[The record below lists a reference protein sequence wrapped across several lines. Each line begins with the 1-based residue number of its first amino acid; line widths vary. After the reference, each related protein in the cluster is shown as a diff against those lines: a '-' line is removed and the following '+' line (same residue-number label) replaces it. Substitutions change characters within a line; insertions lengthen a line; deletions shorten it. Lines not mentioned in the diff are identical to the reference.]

1 MGFDMS
7 GIVPTLPIGNNNNN
21 DAGGFGAGGGW
32 IVFLIIAMMFG
43 WGGNGFG
50 ANNGRGGNAATT
62 EDLANGFAQNSILRN
77 LSGLERGVC
86 DLGYQNAQLASG
98 VKEAVTQGI
107 FATQSGFNMLGSKLD
122 SCCCETQRSID
133 GVKYQMATDTCA
145 IITNQNQNA
154 NTIEAAIGKL
164 ACELKTQSLE
174 QEIARLN
181 RENHDK
187 EIRELELKGQISQN
201 NQTTAI
207 LAAVKAMIEVKS
219 VTPTA

>member
-1 MGFDMS
+1 MGFDMN
-7 GIVPTLPIGNNNNN
+7 GIVPTLPINNNGNN
-21 DAGGFGAGGGW
+21 DGFGFGAGGGW

-50 ANNGRGGNAATT
+50 NRAGGNAATT

-77 LSGLERGVC
+77 LGGLERGLC
-86 DLGYQNAQLASG
+86 DLGYQNAQLAAG
-98 VKEAVTQGI
+98 VKEAVTSGI
-107 FATQSGFNMLGSKLD
+107 FATQTGFNMLGSKMD
-122 SCCCETQRSID
+122 ACCCETQRSID

-154 NTIEAAIGKL
+154 NAIEAAIGKL
-164 ACELKTQSLE
+164 ACDLKTQSLE

-207 LAAVKAMIEVKS
+207 LAAVKAMIDGKAT
-219 VTPTA
+219 TPTA